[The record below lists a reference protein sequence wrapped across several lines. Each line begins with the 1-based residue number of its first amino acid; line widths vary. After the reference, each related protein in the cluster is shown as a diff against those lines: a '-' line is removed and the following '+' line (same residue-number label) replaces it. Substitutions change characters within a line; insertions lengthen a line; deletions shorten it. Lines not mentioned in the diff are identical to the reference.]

1 LPPNVEV
8 IAVKAENLVLFALFA
23 ASGVARAD
31 VVAMIETKD
40 LSTDPPQVE
49 SQQMFIGVDRFRASG
64 STQATGPVVTI
75 YRADKNLIWIL
86 DEEHK
91 TYMELDKQTM
101 HMMVAKLD
109 EAMDQMDK
117 ALEQLSPEQRKAAE
131 EIVKGKAPAAAE
143 AAAPSIEFKSTGA
156 KQTINGHPC
165 TRYDCNI
172 DGKKTSEVWVTS
184 WGEAGVTQETL
195 AVFKNLAGFFDQTLE
210 SSPLLR
216 EQMNQSVAMLGEIEK
231 LKGFPILVRTFED
244 GKATQ
249 ETLFKSIE
257 PQKVDPSLY
266 EVPAGFTQKQGFGKD

>member
-1 LPPNVEV
+1 M
-8 IAVKAENLVLFALFA
+8 KAGNLALFALLA
-23 ASGVARAD
+23 ATGVARAD
-31 VVAMIETKD
+31 VVATIETKD
-40 LSTDPPQVE
+40 LGTDPPTVE
-49 SQQMFIGVDRFRASG
+49 SQQMFIGADRFRASG
-64 STQATGPVVTI
+64 STVATGQVVTI
-75 YRADKNLIWIL
+75 YRADKNLLWIL

-91 TYMELDKQTM
+91 SYMELDKQTM

-117 ALEQLSPEQRKAAE
+117 ALEQLPPEQRKAAE
-131 EIVKGKAPAAAE
+131 EIVKGKAPAAAP
-143 AAAPSIEFKSTGA
+143 AAVPNIEFKNTGT

-165 TRYDCNI
+165 TRYDCSVE
-172 DGKKTSEVWVTS
+172 GKKTNEVWVTS

-216 EQMNQSVAMLGEIEK
+216 DQMNQSVAVLGEIEK

-249 ETLFKSIE
+249 ETLFKSME
-257 PQKVDPSLY
+257 TQKVDPSLY